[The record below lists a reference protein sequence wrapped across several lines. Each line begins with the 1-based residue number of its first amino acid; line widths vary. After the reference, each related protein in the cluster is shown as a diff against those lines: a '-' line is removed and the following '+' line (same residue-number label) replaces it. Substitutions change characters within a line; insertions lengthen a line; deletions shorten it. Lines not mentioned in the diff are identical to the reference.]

1 VRHKKFYIISGFLV
15 FSVFASLALV
25 TPMRKFDLKLM
36 TQRISESLKSSSNID
51 TVIKSGRRPRLK
63 LRDRLTNRFSEKTQS
78 SPFILKDPKDIS
90 TEFKLDSA
98 GKISVYEQ
106 TKGLSG
112 DNNFRPAERMTLKE
126 FNKLQEDR
134 FMRDYW
140 KKFSSS
146 QDGKDDTKGRGLL
159 PKIELPPA
167 IDRIFGGAQIDLKPV
182 GNIIVDVGYISTF
195 YDNPAT
201 PVFLRRITQLNFS
214 NQMQISLQGKIGDKM
229 NINTNFDTKA
239 SFNFQNQLK
248 LNWRTNEE
256 DILQNIELGNTS
268 WQLNSQLI
276 PGVQNLFGVKTLF
289 RLGNLDI
296 TAVAA
301 QQRSKQDCITL
312 RGGSQSKGF
321 EIRGSLYDEN
331 KHFFLSQ
338 YFRDNYER
346 WLKNLP
352 VITSGMTINR
362 IEVYVTNRT
371 QNTETLRNLAAFYDL
386 GEGDMFNKNIPGVVS
401 RNNKN
406 LPADNQNNG
415 LFRELRDSLKYPT
428 LRRVNETVNTLEGNF
443 RMTRGRDFDM
453 LRGAKKLTEREFTYN
468 PQLGYISLIT
478 PLRNDEVLAVS
489 YEYTQNG
496 RRYQVGELTEDY
508 QSLTNDKVLFLK
520 MLKSSTI
527 RNNFTA
533 DGISNHPMWDL
544 MMKNIYSLN
553 AQQLTKQGFQFRVIY
568 KDDKTGVDN
577 PNLQEGARL
586 KDIPLIRVLGLDK
599 LNQNGDPQIDGN
611 FDFVEGVT
619 VDSRNGKIIFPVLE
633 PFGSALRSQF
643 NDNEVDLINSYVF
656 DKLYTKTQT
665 DAIQIT
671 SKDKFFLKG
680 SFQSG
685 VGGDVNLP
693 FGVDAKSVQVTA
705 GGVPLSAGT
714 DYIVEPQSGRVK
726 ILNSGV
732 SNSGR
737 EIRICYERP
746 DLFNN
751 QIRTLVGTHLDY
763 TLGQNLHLGAT
774 LQHMNE
780 SPPGYLRRVQI
791 GNEPVSNTIF
801 GFDAAIQQKSNFLTR
816 MIDALPL
823 ISTKETSAFDFQGE
837 YAKLIPAVNNDVQNN
852 AFIDDFE
859 AVRNIFSLNNQPTA
873 WRPASTPQKYIREGR
888 KGEIT
893 QNNYRAKIS
902 AYTSD
907 FSLFSGTTGGN
918 LDATG
923 INAQEASQYAYE
935 RQVEIQS
942 LFPKR
947 ANANNI
953 TGLPLSVLDISYFP
967 NERGIYNFNTRLDR
981 NGNLLNPSQ
990 NFGAVTRAI
999 TSDTDF
1005 DNANIETLE
1014 FWMMDP
1020 LLPAGT
1026 NGGGTVRATG
1036 TNVDIDNSNERART
1050 GGKLIFHLGD
1060 ISEDFV
1066 PDNFSNFENGIPAGE
1081 KIFSG
1086 NRQNVERTI
1095 WGLAP
1100 VQQFVTNTFI
1110 TGEEGTRAVQDVGLD
1125 GLPDNA
1131 EDGFDEKSFFSN
1143 YLTEIG
1149 RVVSVD
1155 ALNNIRTDP
1164 AGDNFYHYLSDKY
1177 NTSQTS
1183 SLILRYKNYSG
1194 IENNSPSTNS
1204 ATANTSTGFTESNSQ
1219 QPDREDLNQDNTI
1232 NETESYFEYE
1242 IDVKPG
1248 KMVVGQ
1254 NYIVDEVILEGNVKW
1269 FLFRVPLKKPTG
1281 TVGGINN
1288 LKNIRFI
1295 RTVLSEWQQPVVCRF
1310 AAFQLSGFQYRKYT
1324 GDFTPRGLQGVI
1336 EPNDSKFKVSV
1347 VNIEENGSDTKNAP
1361 NSVAYLVPPGFERD
1375 RDITTINN
1383 AELNEQSLTLCVEDL
1398 KDGDAKA
1405 AFKNTLLDLIN
1416 YKNLKMF
1423 VSMNSPNRNVEGKVN
1438 AFLRLGT
1445 DLDQNYYEV
1454 ETQPLK
1460 QTNFGRPSTDQIWLS
1475 DNEIDIPLDILKSVK
1490 LSRDRKRFSLT
1501 ERYTE
1506 LITVN
1511 NRTYQVTV
1519 VGRPDLSTVLT
1530 TMIGVRNPLKGVFAG
1545 DDGEAK
1551 TFCVW
1556 VNELRAS
1563 GFDQSSGEA
1572 AIGKLSL
1579 KLADFASITVNG
1591 SFKNY
1596 GFGGVQSKISER
1608 ARETTI
1614 DYGIAANINVDKL
1627 LPEKW
1632 GLKIPL
1638 YVTYDRKNITPRF
1651 NPLDPDVP
1659 VDSSVANLNPDQQ
1672 ADYRKQVEDNTERKG
1687 FNLTNVR
1694 KVKTGKDAKLHAWDV
1709 ENLTFTYA
1717 FSELVRT
1724 NTLIDEYRQT
1734 QYKGGLTYSFTGFPK
1749 AIEPFKGIKSNHPLL
1764 KWVKEFN
1771 FTPLPNSVVLRA
1783 DMDRSFIK
1791 TQLRNADVQQ
1801 GTAAVGTPTL
1811 TTKGIP
1817 PMFEKYWLFNR
1828 AYNINWNL
1836 TKSVVVSYATLANAI
1851 IDEPYGGLE
1860 SQSERDS
1867 VMNSLRRFGRTRA
1880 YDQQV
1885 NTIWRLPLNKSPLT
1899 DWMTADYSHKFGYS
1913 YIANSF
1919 EIKDDDGLL
1928 FGNMIKNNRSR
1939 GINGKV
1945 DFVAL
1950 YNRIRALKLANQPRV
1965 SRKNVARNPGDD
1977 EDIIKPQPNILRS
1990 ITRLLM
1996 TLRGIQVNYNIDEST
2011 TLPGFLPSPGLLG
2024 NGTGDAPGFGFITG
2038 SQDADIRFRAADNGW
2053 LTKSRVQNV
2062 LFLQTRTQ
2070 NLTYR
2075 TALEPFRDFKIQV
2088 EGKWSKTDNYSEN
2101 FRGDSL
2107 GRGFVSQNPLRS
2119 GNYSMSF
2126 LSFLTAFD
2134 DNSPDENSVIFNRF
2148 KSYRGIIL
2156 ERLNQQKREQ
2166 GLTEGKYNLNSQD
2179 VLVPAFFAAYSGTSP
2194 DKVSFSPFLNLPMP
2208 NWRVDYNGLTNIDW
2222 FKKRFSNISIQ
2233 HSYNS
2238 TYSVGEFKSE
2248 LGYGYFDPTNPN
2260 TNVDL
2265 SLNNTAYTTATRTK
2279 YDIYRQDDRTYLA
2292 QKGDEFFAPIYSMSI
2307 MSFQEKF
2314 SPLIGINAVLKGST
2328 STASSAK
2335 IRRGEIWAAKVGDPA
2350 KTVTVSNDDDSAPVT
2365 KNVTFS
2371 LSYSQ
2376 DRFVT
2381 LNLGSLMVSDISNKD
2396 LNFSLGFTRANML
2409 LPFKVGGKRVRMKND
2424 FIFKTVFGIR
2434 DSRFVNRFMDAQTNV
2449 TQGATQFQ
2457 LNPTATYNVNKQL
2470 SVMAYYSRNYT
2481 NPFVSS
2487 QFYQSTDRAGFQIV
2501 FKLGE

>member
-25 TPMRKFDLKLM
+25 TPMRKFDLRLM
-36 TQRISESLKSSSNID
+36 TQRLSESLKSSSNLD
-51 TVIKSGRRPRLK
+51 TVVKSGRRPRLK
-63 LRDRLTNRFSEKTQS
+63 LRDRLTNRFSEKTSS

-112 DNNFRPAERMTLKE
+112 DKNYRPAERMTIQE

-140 KKFSSS
+140 KKFSLS
-146 QDGKDDTKGRGLL
+146 QDGNDDTKGRRLF

-167 IDRIFGGAQIDLKPV
+167 IDRIFGGANIDLKPV
-182 GNIIVDVGYISTF
+182 GSIIVDVGYISTF

-201 PVFLRRITQLNFS
+201 PVYLRRLTQLNFTNS
-214 NQMQISLQGKIGDKM
+214 MQISLQGKIGDKM

-256 DILQNIELGNTS
+256 DILQNVELGNTS

-276 PGVQNLFGVKTLF
+276 PGVQNLFGIKTLF
-289 RLGNLDI
+289 RFGNLDI

-312 RGGSQSKGF
+312 KGGSQNKNF
-321 EIRGSLYDEN
+321 EIKVSSYDEN
-331 KHFFLSQ
+331 RHFFLSQ
-338 YFRDNYER
+338 YFRDNYEKSLR
-346 WLKNLP
+346 NLP
-352 VITSGMTINR
+352 VITSGVTINR

-371 QNTETLRNLAAFYDL
+371 QNTETLRNIAAFSDL
-386 GEGDMFNKNIPGVVS
+386 GEGDMFKKNIPGVIS
-401 RNNKN
+401 RDNKT
-406 LPADNQNNG
+406 LPVDNQNNK

-428 LRRVNETVNTLEGNF
+428 LRKVNETVNTLELNLQ
-443 RMTRGRDFDM
+443 MSRGRDFDM
-453 LRGAKKLTEREFTYN
+453 LRGAKKLTEREFTFHT
-468 PQLGYISLIT
+468 QLGYISLIT

-496 RRYQVGELTEDY
+496 IRHQVGELTEDY
-508 QSLTNDKVLFLK
+508 QSLANDKVLFLK

-527 RNNFTA
+527 RNNL
-533 DGISNHPMWDL
+533 DHPMWNL
-544 MMKNIYSLN
+544 MMKNVYSLN

-577 PNLQEGARL
+577 PNLQEGAKL

-599 LNQNGDPQIDGN
+599 LNQNGDPQVDGN
-611 FDFVEGVT
+611 FDYVEGVT

-633 PFGSALRSQF
+633 PFGSALRKQF
-643 NDNEVDLINSYVF
+643 NDNEPDLINTYVF
-656 DKLYTKTQT
+656 DKLYSTTQS
-665 DAIQIT
+665 DAVQLT

-680 SFQSG
+680 SFQAG
-685 VGGDVNLP
+685 IGGDVSLP

-705 GGVPLSAGT
+705 GGVALSAGT
-714 DYIVEPQSGRVK
+714 DYIVEPQSGRVR

-737 EIRICYERP
+737 EIRICYEKP

-751 QIRTLVGTHLDY
+751 QIRTLIGTHLDY
-763 TLGQNLHLGAT
+763 TIGQNLHLGGT
-774 LQHMNE
+774 IQHMNE

-823 ISTKETSAFDFQGE
+823 ISTKEISAFDFQGE

-859 AVRNIFSLNNQPTA
+859 GVRNIFSLNNQPTA
-873 WRPASTPQKYIREGR
+873 WKPASTPPKFIREGR

-893 QNNYRAKIS
+893 QNNFRAKIS

-907 FSLFSGTTGGN
+907 FSLFSSSGGSS

-923 INAQEASQYAYE
+923 INAQEATRYTYE
-935 RQVEIQS
+935 RQVQIQS
-942 LFPKR
+942 LFPNR
-947 ANANNI
+947 SLSNNI
-953 TGLPLSVLDISYFP
+953 TGLPLTVLDISYFP
-967 NERGIYNFNTRLDR
+967 SERGIYNFNTKLDR
-981 NGNLLNPSQ
+981 NGNLLTPIQ
-990 NFGAVTRAI
+990 NYGAITRAI

-1014 FWMMDP
+1014 FWMMNP
-1020 LLPAGT
+1020 LVAPNA
-1026 NGGGTVRATG
+1026 GGTVRATG
-1036 TNVDIDNSNERART
+1036 SVQKDIDDSNIRART

-1066 PDNFSNFENGIPAGE
+1066 PDSYSNFENGIPAGE
-1081 KIFSG
+1081 KLLTG
-1086 NRQNVERTI
+1086 NQQNVEKTI

-1100 VQQFVTNTFI
+1100 RQQFVTNTFT
-1110 TGEEGTRAVQDVGLD
+1110 TGDNGTRAVQDVGLD
-1125 GLPDNA
+1125 GLPDKA
-1131 EDGFDEKSFFSN
+1131 DDGFDEVSFFSN
-1143 YLTEIG
+1143 YLSEVG
-1149 RVVSVD
+1149 RVVSAD
-1155 ALNNIRTDP
+1155 ALSNIKSDP

-1177 NTSQTS
+1177 NNLQTS

-1232 NETESYFEYE
+1232 NETESYYEYE
-1242 IDVKPG
+1242 IDVKPT

-1254 NYIVDEVILEGNVKW
+1254 NYIVDEVTEGGVKW
-1269 FLFRVPLKKPTG
+1269 FLFRIPLKKPSA
-1281 TVGGINN
+1281 VYGGING

-1295 RTVLSEWQQPVVCRF
+1295 RTVLSEWEQPVVCRF
-1310 AAFQLSGFQYRKYT
+1310 ASFQLSGFQYRKYT

-1347 VNIEENGSDTKNAP
+1347 VNIEENGPAAKDA
-1361 NSVAYLVPPGFERD
+1361 NSVAYVVPPGFERD
-1375 RDITTINN
+1375 RDVTTINN
-1383 AELNEQSLTLCVEDL
+1383 AELNEQSLSLCVEDL
-1398 KDGDAKA
+1398 KDGDARA

-1416 YKNLKMF
+1416 YKNLRMF
-1423 VSMNSPNRNVEGKVN
+1423 VSMNSQNRDVEGKVN

-1445 DLDQNYYEV
+1445 DLVENYYEV

-1460 QTNFGRPSTDQIWLS
+1460 QTSYGKPSADQVWIS
-1475 DNEIDIPLDILKSVK
+1475 ENEIDIPLDVLKSVK
-1490 LSRDRKRFSLT
+1490 LSRDRQRLKLT

-1506 LITVN
+1506 LKTIG

-1519 VGRPDLSTVLT
+1519 VGRPDLSTVLN
-1530 TMIGVRNPLKGVFAG
+1530 TMIGVRNPLKGTFKD
-1545 DDGEAK
+1545 DDGQPK
-1551 TFCVW
+1551 TFCIW

-1579 KLADFASITVNG
+1579 KLADFANITING

-1608 ARETTI
+1608 ARESTI

-1638 YVTYDRKNITPRF
+1638 YLTYDRKNITPKF

-1659 VDSSVANLNPDQQ
+1659 LDSSVANLNPDQQ
-1672 ADYRKQVEDNTERKG
+1672 ANYRKSVEDNTERKG

-1709 ENLTFTYA
+1709 ENLTLTYA
-1717 FSELVRT
+1717 FSELVRS

-1749 AIEPFKGIKSNHPLL
+1749 AIEPFKNIKSNHPLM

-1771 FTPLPNSVVLRA
+1771 FTPLPNSVILRA

-1801 GTAAVGTPTL
+1801 GSEAVGTPTL
-1811 TTKGIP
+1811 TTKNVA
-1817 PMFEKYWLFNR
+1817 PMYEKYWMFNR
-1828 AYNINWNL
+1828 AYNLNWNL
-1836 TKSVVVSYATLANAI
+1836 TKSVVVSYNALANAI

-1860 SQSERDS
+1860 SQSDRDS
-1867 VMNSLRRFGRTRA
+1867 VARNLRRFGRTKG

-1899 DWMTADYSHKFGYS
+1899 DWMTADYSHKFGYT
-1913 YIANSF
+1913 YFANSYQ
-1919 EIKDDDGLL
+1919 IKDDEGFL
-1928 FGNMIKNNRSR
+1928 FGNMIKNTRNR

-1950 YNRIRALKLANQPRV
+1950 YNRIRALRLANQPRV
-1965 SRKNVARNPGDD
+1965 DRKNVARNPGDD
-1977 EDIIKPQPNILRS
+1977 EDIIKPQPNLLRS

-2024 NGTGDAPGFGFITG
+2024 NDNQISAPGFGFITG
-2038 SQDADIRFRAADNGW
+2038 SQDADIRFKAANNGW
-2053 LTKSRVQNV
+2053 LTKSRIQNV

-2107 GRGFVSQNPLRS
+2107 GNFVSQNPLRS

-2134 DNSPDENSVIFNRF
+2134 SNSPDENSVIFNRF
-2148 KSYRGIIL
+2148 KGYRNIIL
-2156 ERLNQQKREQ
+2156 NRLNEQKQGQ
-2166 GLTEGKYNLNSQD
+2166 GLNEGKYNLNSQD

-2194 DKVSFSPFLNLPMP
+2194 DKVSFSPFLNIPMP
-2208 NWRVDYNGLTNIDW
+2208 NWRVDYNGLTNISW
-2222 FKKRFSNISIQ
+2222 FKKRFSSISIQ

-2248 LGYGYFDPTNPN
+2248 LGYGYYDLRNPN

-2265 SLNNTAYTTATRTK
+2265 SLNNTGYTTATRTK
-2279 YDIYRQDDRTYLA
+2279 FDIYRQDDRTYLS
-2292 QKGDEFFAPIYSMSI
+2292 QKGDEYFAPIYSLSI

-2314 SPLIGINAVLKGST
+2314 SPLIGINATLKGSAI
-2328 STASSAK
+2328 TAKPSGESS
-2335 IRRGEIWAAKVGDPA
+2335 GNSSSS
-2350 KTVTVSNDDDSAPVT
+2350 KTDNSPVT
-2365 KNVTFS
+2365 KNVTMNV
-2371 LSYSQ
+2371 SYSQ
-2376 DRFVT
+2376 DRNIV
-2381 LNLGSLMVSDISNKD
+2381 LNLGSLMVTDISNRD
-2396 LNFSLGFTRANML
+2396 FNFSLGFTRANML

-2424 FIFKTVFGIR
+2424 FIFKTTFGIR
-2434 DSRFVNRFMDAQTNV
+2434 DSRYVNRFLDAQTTV

-2457 LNPTATYNVNKQL
+2457 LNPTATYRVSEQL
-2470 SVMAYYSRNYT
+2470 SVTAYYSRDYT

-2487 QFYQSTDRAGFQIV
+2487 QFYQSTDRGGFRVV
-2501 FKLGE
+2501 FDLGKSSN